1 MKLFIFIYI
10 FFIYKST
17 ICAECRSGIAISESE
32 CFNNVYYFRNK
43 NYRAGHFAMNSKG
56 EMIVEYSSNQ
66 YRLFYGLNKKGRF
79 VFPNVTKEIEIN
91 NETLDSVTIG
101 RYESIN
107 SFVSLSNDINKEKEY
122 LLSISSYTTILEL
135 YDLEQDTY
143 NIVKA
148 VDFLNK
154 TLGIYSFIFQL
165 LEVKY
170 QEQNFYFL
178 IYIET
183 SNNRSPFSIYV
194 KRFKFQNPN
203 LNSVVE
209 EGEIKISETGNY
221 RITSSIVIKS
231 SNVIAIFYIKE
242 GYFSIDFISYNFG
255 HVGHIDKINE
265 YNYDE
270 YSDRGIFFKA
280 LYLYERYVAFAYFY
294 EYFYIKFNILKF
306 NEVFSSLTVTK
317 EYNIKAQDLS
327 NIITLNEFV
336 KLDNNRL
343 VLISTFDGYPYLVI
357 IFIDL
362 YNDYQLIKVRYYN
375 YKIQTANIDK
385 FSSEFSAFIYND
397 FLIFTG
403 TLSATNNDGDF
414 SILLMF
420 GYPNGTDFELDISS
434 YFIDSDNYD
443 ISKNLYDD
451 LMNTLKIENNVFCY
465 EKVEKIRLIS
475 IPNEIL
481 FFDEND
487 TLIINNDT
495 INVNYKLKQNYNI
508 IKENK
513 DYYLEYQ
520 FIVKE
525 LKYPLIYTDNR
536 CSSLVE
542 GDDMDY
548 NEIEGYSLHT
558 KIYFG
563 RVNTLKFKLC
573 HNYCKTCR
581 KMGIS
586 NNNQTCE
593 SCLEEYS
600 FNNENTNELNKIC
613 IPQGYFYDKEQGIL
627 SQCTPS
633 NSKFYINI
641 TNNKKIC
648 IKLEYDCPI
657 DYQNYNETTKE
668 CQYSKNNFPMSSIN
682 ENINNKIDTEILK
695 NYTIEDESF
704 EIKGDNNTIFQ
715 LTTTKNEFDRF
726 KGSSSNENGVS
737 IIDLGTCETVLK
749 TRYNIDPN
757 ISLIIKKYEQL
768 TTPSERN
775 VQYEVYHPFTKE
787 KLNLSLCDSKTIDLY
802 IPLSLDE
809 KLLELYED
817 LQKSGYDLFDINDPF
832 YNDLCSPYKSKDGTD
847 VLLSDRKNDYYNNS
861 YTTCQSNCQY
871 SSFDSEYQFLKCECK
886 VIVEDIDINDFDKF
900 SKKVY
905 KNFYDILKNSNY
917 KTMKCYKLVFNYD
930 YFKKNIGNFVVL
942 AFFLG
947 YLIFFIIYIFK
958 GISPLQEEINDF
970 IYNKFKDVNIVKI
983 ENIENI
989 KTSSKNILGKKSI
1002 LKKNKEEK
1010 KKNVEFPPRKVKIKA
1025 SMTESNLSL
1034 NKKRKK
1040 NRSSKFK
1047 KMKEI
1052 NNTNS
1057 TYYNRARLID
1067 KDKTVTETKKSFVE
1081 SRPKNKNK
1089 KNQKQKNNKVKINTE
1104 SMSKTN
1110 MNLKSQSKSK
1120 VTNTNDNNEK
1130 LDDLDLNYLP
1140 YEKAVDLDKR
1150 TFAQIYWSRLKS
1162 KHLFIYTFL
1171 SFNDHN
1177 LIYIK
1182 ISRFLFLVVTSMAM
1196 NVIFFFDSSMHKI
1209 YLDYGKYNFIKQI
1222 PQIIYSSIVSLI
1234 IEILIGI
1241 LSFTEKNIYEIR
1253 QMEVLEPGKVD
1264 KSIKNIKI
1272 RLIIYFIITFLFF
1285 LFYWYMISSFCA
1297 VYSNTQII
1305 YIKDFA
1311 TSFCL
1316 GLLYPF
1322 LIQLFFAF
1330 LRIYTV
1336 RDVNKS
1342 RSFLYKFC

>member
-1 MKLFIFIYI
+1 M
-10 FFIYKST
+10 
-17 ICAECRSGIAISESE
+17 
-32 CFNNVYYFRNK
+32 
-43 NYRAGHFAMNSKG
+43 
-56 EMIVEYSSNQ
+56 
-66 YRLFYGLNKKGRF
+66 
-79 VFPNVTKEIEIN
+79 
-91 NETLDSVTIG
+91 
-101 RYESIN
+101 
-107 SFVSLSNDINKEKEY
+107 
-122 LLSISSYTTILEL
+122 
-135 YDLEQDTY
+135 
-143 NIVKA
+143 
-148 VDFLNK
+148 
-154 TLGIYSFIFQL
+154 
-165 LEVKY
+165 
-170 QEQNFYFL
+170 
-178 IYIET
+178 
-183 SNNRSPFSIYV
+183 
-194 KRFKFQNPN
+194 
-203 LNSVVE
+203 
-209 EGEIKISETGNY
+209 
-221 RITSSIVIKS
+221 
-231 SNVIAIFYIKE
+231 
-242 GYFSIDFISYNFG
+242 
-255 HVGHIDKINE
+255 
-265 YNYDE
+265 
-270 YSDRGIFFKA
+270 
-280 LYLYERYVAFAYFY
+280 
-294 EYFYIKFNILKF
+294 
-306 NEVFSSLTVTK
+306 
-317 EYNIKAQDLS
+317 
-327 NIITLNEFV
+327 
-336 KLDNNRL
+336 
-343 VLISTFDGYPYLVI
+343 
-357 IFIDL
+357 
-362 YNDYQLIKVRYYN
+362 
-375 YKIQTANIDK
+375 
-385 FSSEFSAFIYND
+385 
-397 FLIFTG
+397 
-403 TLSATNNDGDF
+403 
-414 SILLMF
+414 
-420 GYPNGTDFELDISS
+420 
-434 YFIDSDNYD
+434 
-443 ISKNLYDD
+443 
-451 LMNTLKIENNVFCY
+451 
-465 EKVEKIRLIS
+465 
-475 IPNEIL
+475 
-481 FFDEND
+481 
-487 TLIINNDT
+487 
-495 INVNYKLKQNYNI
+495 
-508 IKENK
+508 
-513 DYYLEYQ
+513 
-520 FIVKE
+520 
-525 LKYPLIYTDNR
+525 
-536 CSSLVE
+536 
-542 GDDMDY
+542 
-548 NEIEGYSLHT
+548 
-558 KIYFG
+558 
-563 RVNTLKFKLC
+563 
-573 HNYCKTCR
+573 
-581 KMGIS
+581 
-586 NNNQTCE
+586 
-593 SCLEEYS
+593 
-600 FNNENTNELNKIC
+600 
-613 IPQGYFYDKEQGIL
+613 
-627 SQCTPS
+627 
-633 NSKFYINI
+633 
-641 TNNKKIC
+641 
-648 IKLEYDCPI
+648 
-657 DYQNYNETTKE
+657 
-668 CQYSKNNFPMSSIN
+668 
-682 ENINNKIDTEILK
+682 
-695 NYTIEDESF
+695 
-704 EIKGDNNTIFQ
+704 
-715 LTTTKNEFDRF
+715 
-726 KGSSSNENGVS
+726 
-737 IIDLGTCETVLK
+737 
-749 TRYNIDPN
+749 
-757 ISLIIKKYEQL
+757 
-768 TTPSERN
+768 
-775 VQYEVYHPFTKE
+775 
-787 KLNLSLCDSKTIDLY
+787 
-802 IPLSLDE
+802 DE

-970 IYNKFKDVNIVKI
+970 IYNKFKDVNIEKI
-983 ENIENI
+983 GNIENI

-1057 TYYNRARLID
+1057 SYYHRARLID

-1081 SRPKNKNK
+1081 SRPKSKNK

-1322 LIQLFFAF
+1322 LIQLFVAF

>member
-1 MKLFIFIYI
+1 
-10 FFIYKST
+10 
-17 ICAECRSGIAISESE
+17 
-32 CFNNVYYFRNK
+32 
-43 NYRAGHFAMNSKG
+43 
-56 EMIVEYSSNQ
+56 
-66 YRLFYGLNKKGRF
+66 
-79 VFPNVTKEIEIN
+79 
-91 NETLDSVTIG
+91 
-101 RYESIN
+101 
-107 SFVSLSNDINKEKEY
+107 
-122 LLSISSYTTILEL
+122 
-135 YDLEQDTY
+135 
-143 NIVKA
+143 
-148 VDFLNK
+148 
-154 TLGIYSFIFQL
+154 
-165 LEVKY
+165 
-170 QEQNFYFL
+170 
-178 IYIET
+178 
-183 SNNRSPFSIYV
+183 
-194 KRFKFQNPN
+194 
-203 LNSVVE
+203 
-209 EGEIKISETGNY
+209 
-221 RITSSIVIKS
+221 
-231 SNVIAIFYIKE
+231 
-242 GYFSIDFISYNFG
+242 
-255 HVGHIDKINE
+255 
-265 YNYDE
+265 
-270 YSDRGIFFKA
+270 
-280 LYLYERYVAFAYFY
+280 
-294 EYFYIKFNILKF
+294 
-306 NEVFSSLTVTK
+306 
-317 EYNIKAQDLS
+317 
-327 NIITLNEFV
+327 
-336 KLDNNRL
+336 
-343 VLISTFDGYPYLVI
+343 
-357 IFIDL
+357 
-362 YNDYQLIKVRYYN
+362 
-375 YKIQTANIDK
+375 
-385 FSSEFSAFIYND
+385 
-397 FLIFTG
+397 
-403 TLSATNNDGDF
+403 
-414 SILLMF
+414 
-420 GYPNGTDFELDISS
+420 
-434 YFIDSDNYD
+434 
-443 ISKNLYDD
+443 
-451 LMNTLKIENNVFCY
+451 
-465 EKVEKIRLIS
+465 
-475 IPNEIL
+475 
-481 FFDEND
+481 
-487 TLIINNDT
+487 
-495 INVNYKLKQNYNI
+495 
-508 IKENK
+508 
-513 DYYLEYQ
+513 
-520 FIVKE
+520 
-525 LKYPLIYTDNR
+525 
-536 CSSLVE
+536 
-542 GDDMDY
+542 
-548 NEIEGYSLHT
+548 
-558 KIYFG
+558 
-563 RVNTLKFKLC
+563 
-573 HNYCKTCR
+573 
-581 KMGIS
+581 MGIS

-787 KLNLSLCDSKTIDLY
+787 KLNLSLCDSETIDLY

-970 IYNKFKDVNIVKI
+970 IYNKFKDVNIEKI
-983 ENIENI
+983 GNIENI

-1057 TYYNRARLID
+1057 SYYHRARLID